1 MAEFI
6 RIPVICVDAISA
18 LSDSERG
25 RLLAALV
32 RYASGDEPEEPRGAE
47 RSLWLIF
54 KAQME
59 LDEQIRADAT
69 QRKKKSRSESVTSC
83 DIPGHCVT
91 SCDTSPVP
99 SPSLPSPPTP
109 PLSITPT
116 TQENTPKEKPPKGG
130 KKKSPFSPPTV
141 EEVAAYCRERNNGI
155 DPEAFVDHYEARGWR
170 YNGNVAMKDWKA
182 AVRTWERRKKEA
194 DIPSGGDDMAGL
206 HQVCGEDG
214 VVRWVRD

>member
-69 QRKKKSRSESVTSC
+69 QRKKKSIV
-83 DIPGHCVT
+83 
-91 SCDTSPVP
+91 
-99 SPSLPSPPTP
+99 
-109 PLSITPT
+109 
-116 TQENTPKEKPPKGG
+116 
-130 KKKSPFSPPTV
+130 
-141 EEVAAYCRERNNGI
+141 
-155 DPEAFVDHYEARGWR
+155 
-170 YNGNVAMKDWKA
+170 
-182 AVRTWERRKKEA
+182 
-194 DIPSGGDDMAGL
+194 
-206 HQVCGEDG
+206 
-214 VVRWVRD
+214 